1 MARSFD
7 GVDDFIGGSSSPE
20 TGVPLTIAAWL
31 YPTTTTINL
40 SAVAAYTA
48 SDGSA
53 AWIGIT
59 GSTGQVRA
67 GIRTGGGAF
76 GIALSSISATANA
89 WNHFC
94 GVFASNTSRSSY
106 LNGGNKGTNTTNR
119 ALSTLDRLTIGAR
132 GTSSG
137 ETEFFPGLIAEV
149 GIWEIALAD
158 DDVARLAL
166 GFSPRL
172 IRPQSLVFYAPLIR
186 DVQDIRGGLS
196 LTTTGTTVADH
207 PRIYA

>member
-1 MARSFD
+1 MSRSFD
-7 GVDDFIGGSSSPE
+7 GTDDFIGGASSPE
-20 TGVPLTIAAWL
+20 TGLPLTIAAWL
-31 YPTTTTINL
+31 YPTTTVINWSAATL
-40 SAVAAYTA
+40 STA

-53 AWIGIT
+53 AWLGLA
-59 GSTGQVRA
+59 GSTGQIRA

-76 GIALSSISATANA
+76 GIAISSASATANT
-89 WNHFC
+89 WNHAC
-94 GVFASNTSRSSY
+94 AVFTSNTSRAAF
-106 LNGGNKGTNTTNR
+106 LDGANKGTNTTNR
-119 ALSTLDRLTIGAR
+119 ALSTLDRTTIGAR
-132 GTSSG
+132 GTSTG

-158 DDVARLAL
+158 EDVARLAL

-186 DVQDIRGGLS
+186 DIQDIRGGLT

-207 PRIYA
+207 PRIYP